1 MLIIATFKIM
11 ALFAGQVQTT
21 GYQAPDYNQ
30 VIQANALA
38 NAQQQQI
45 IGDLAGQAKDYFK
58 QQGEKK
64 KALKAAST
72 QIQAALTLM
81 PELSPVL
88 SGISDNIKD
97 ENISLDDRF
106 AEASI
111 VGDLIKNSISAMQS
125 QQMMNLRQQKFAAS
139 QAQASKG
146 GATGGA
152 ASTSSASPS
161 NINPFTGQ
169 PY

>member
-1 MLIIATFKIM
+1 M
-11 ALFAGQVQTT
+11 ALFGGQVQTAP
-21 GYQAPDYNQ
+21 YQSPDYGPSVAAARELAMTGAQGIAGMVGQ
-30 VIQANALA
+30 V
-38 NAQQQQI
+38 
-45 IGDLAGQAKDYFK
+45 GDYFK

-88 SGISDNIKD
+88 SGISNNIKD

-139 QAQASKG
+139 QGGGGGG
-146 GATGGA
+146 GAKPTASSNGGF
-152 ASTSSASPS
+152 
-161 NINPFTGQ
+161 NPFE
-169 PY
+169 

>member
-1 MLIIATFKIM
+1 M
-11 ALFAGQVQTT
+11 ALFGGQVQTA
-21 GYQAPDYNQ
+21 GYQAPNYNQ

-45 IGDLAGQAKDYFK
+45 LGDLAGQAKDYFK

-64 KALKAAST
+64 KALKQASS

-88 SGISDNIKD
+88 SGISDNLKD
-97 ENISLDDRF
+97 ENISLNDRF

-111 VGDLIKNSISAMQS
+111 VGDLIKNSIGALQS

-139 QAQASKG
+139 QG
-146 GATGGA
+146 GGDGEDN
-152 ASTSSASPS
+152 SGYSL
-161 NINPFTGQ
+161 
-169 PY
+169 

>member
-1 MLIIATFKIM
+1 M
-11 ALFAGQVQTT
+11 ALFAGQVQTAP
-21 GYQAPDYNQ
+21 YQSPDYGPSVAAAREYAMAGAQGVAGMVSQ
-30 VIQANALA
+30 V
-38 NAQQQQI
+38 
-45 IGDLAGQAKDYFK
+45 GDYFK

-88 SGISDNIKD
+88 SGISNNIKD

-139 QAQASKG
+139 QGGGGGG
-146 GATGGA
+146 GAKPTASSNGGF
-152 ASTSSASPS
+152 
-161 NINPFTGQ
+161 NPHE
-169 PY
+169 

>member
-1 MLIIATFKIM
+1 MS
-11 ALFAGQVQTT
+11 
-21 GYQAPDYNQ
+21 GYRTPDYSG
-30 VIQANALA
+30 VAEASARPMQAIA
-38 NAQQQQI
+38 
-45 IGDLAGQAKDYFK
+45 GMVGQAADYFK

-88 SGISDNIKD
+88 SGISNNIKD

-139 QAQASKG
+139 QGSG
-146 GATGGA
+146 GSGGGKK
-152 ASTSSASPS
+152 SGGGF
-161 NINPFTGQ
+161 NPLE
-169 PY
+169 